1 MRWRTDTTV
10 ACAAIGLSL
19 TACGAEISD
28 EPVATSTLA
37 LDVCE
42 ESVPANRY
50 VDGLPAYAQCDEVES
65 AAVWSSNGVDTST
78 TAQGS
83 EWIRTQHSGGY
94 QCTEWAYRYMY
105 FRFGVDYRH
114 GNAREW
120 CDGDLPPTLVKSSL
134 PVHGDLIVFDG
145 GSCGADGETG
155 HIAVIDTV
163 DASAAKVTFVEQNRA
178 GRRTADQSCALC
190 FLHAVANDGT
200 SPAGGGG
207 AGGAA
212 GAAGT
217 SAGGVAG
224 SAATDA
230 GGVAGAA
237 GANLA
242 VGGAAS
248 AGRPSTNGGTPGSS
262 GGAQGGMATGGTSDS
277 AGSSQRPAQGGV
289 GGNSGGAGTSGT
301 TSRAGSASA
310 GDGGSPRTPN
320 DAHSIADESGCQ
332 IGGTPYA
339 RTSGSIAF
347 WLLMLAARL
356 RRRDRRVLFL
366 YR

>member
-1 MRWRTDTTV
+1 MRWRTDTSV
-10 ACAAIGLSL
+10 AGAALGLWL

-37 LDVCE
+37 LDVCDE
-42 ESVPANRY
+42 TVPANRY
-50 VDGLPAYAQCDEVES
+50 VDGLPAYAQCDEVQG

-78 TAQGS
+78 TSQGS
-83 EWIRTQHSGGY
+83 EWIPTQHSGGY

-105 FRFGVDYRH
+105 FRFEVDYRH

-212 GAAGT
+212 GGAGT

-224 SAATDA
+224 SAATSA
-230 GGVAGAA
+230 GGVAA
-237 GANLA
+237 
-242 VGGAAS
+242 
-248 AGRPSTNGGTPGSS
+248 
-262 GGAQGGMATGGTSDS
+262 GGTSDS
-277 AGSSQRPAQGGV
+277 AGNSQRPAQGGV

-320 DAHSIADESGCQ
+320 DAHSTADESGCQ
-332 IGGTPYA
+332 IGRTPHA
-339 RTSGSIAF
+339 RTSGSLAI

-356 RRRDRRVLFL
+356 RRRDRQGLR
-366 YR
+366 RGWSS

>member
-1 MRWRTDTTV
+1 MRWRTDTSV
-10 ACAAIGLSL
+10 AGAALGLWL

-37 LDVCE
+37 LDVCDE
-42 ESVPANRY
+42 TVPANRY
-50 VDGLPAYAQCDEVES
+50 VDGLPAYAQCDEVQG

-78 TAQGS
+78 TSQGS

-105 FRFGVDYRH
+105 FRFEVDYRH

-212 GAAGT
+212 GGAGT

-224 SAATDA
+224 SAATSA
-230 GGVAGAA
+230 GGVAA
-237 GANLA
+237 
-242 VGGAAS
+242 
-248 AGRPSTNGGTPGSS
+248 
-262 GGAQGGMATGGTSDS
+262 GGTSDS
-277 AGSSQRPAQGGV
+277 AGNSQRPAQGGV

-320 DAHSIADESGCQ
+320 DAHSTADESGCQ
-332 IGGTPYA
+332 IGRTPHA
-339 RTSGSIAF
+339 RTSGSLAI

-356 RRRDRRVLFL
+356 RRRDRQGLR
-366 YR
+366 RGWSS